1 VIKFEHIS
9 IAMAAEGVFSSE
21 DKSQHKDEVVRARR
35 KMNESGIMER
45 YV

>member
-1 VIKFEHIS
+1 
-9 IAMAAEGVFSSE
+9 MAAEGVFSSE